1 MLEIVIKDA
10 IPKLHVRFEKNRWF
24 VHAYFW
30 LIPRIMGSNRD
41 QLEAQ
46 FDEDMKK
53 ALALSLETHA
63 LEEMMKSKDAA
74 GKIF

>member
-1 MLEIVIKDA
+1 
-10 IPKLHVRFEKNRWF
+10 
-24 VHAYFW
+24 
-30 LIPRIMGSNRD
+30 MGSNRD

-63 LEEMMKSKDAA
+63 LEEMRKSKDAA